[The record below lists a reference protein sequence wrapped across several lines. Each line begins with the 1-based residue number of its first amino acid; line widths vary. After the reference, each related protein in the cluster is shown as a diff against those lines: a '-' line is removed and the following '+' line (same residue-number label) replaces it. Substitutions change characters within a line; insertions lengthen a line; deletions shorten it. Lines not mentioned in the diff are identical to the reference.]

1 MRCHG
6 LALVLLAA
14 VAGGCVRVDAKVS
27 GITASAG
34 SSTFPGAG
42 VAGGTEMSVTNSFK
56 LDNSDNSLIAK
67 VESATVQSVKLSPA
81 SGVTT
86 LDFFRQVDIVIKA
99 DGAPDLTLISA
110 DADMLV
116 PAADGTLTLPVNLN
130 FEPALY
136 LKQAVNVDATIDMVA
151 PADDW
156 ALGIE
161 LTLSV
166 NAGTTL
172 KL

>member
-1 MRCHG
+1 MRLFA
-6 LALVLLAA
+6 LALLAA
-14 VAGGCVRVDAKVS
+14 AAVGCVRVDAKVS

-34 SSTFPGAG
+34 TSSFPGAG

-56 LDNSDNSLIAK
+56 LDKSDNSLLSE
-67 VESATVQSVKLSPA
+67 VESATVHSVKLTPT
-81 SGVTT
+81 SGVTM

-99 DGAPDLTLISA
+99 DGAADLTLISA
-110 DADMLV
+110 NADMLV
-116 PAADGTLTLPVNLN
+116 PAADGSLTLPVNVN

-151 PADDW
+151 PANDW

-166 NAGTTL
+166 DAGTTL